1 MTIKDYL
8 TSEKPLMLTV
18 TPIYKALS
26 IYHWAFNDLSL
37 FQQCLF
43 LYLFNNVL
51 AHLSQNLYV
60 VRRRRRCR
68 CCRCRLCCRYFFHI
82 FIFFSKTLGKFQPNL
97 VQSILV

>member
-1 MTIKDYL
+1 
-8 TSEKPLMLTV
+8 MLTV

-60 VRRRRRCR
+60 VRRRRRR